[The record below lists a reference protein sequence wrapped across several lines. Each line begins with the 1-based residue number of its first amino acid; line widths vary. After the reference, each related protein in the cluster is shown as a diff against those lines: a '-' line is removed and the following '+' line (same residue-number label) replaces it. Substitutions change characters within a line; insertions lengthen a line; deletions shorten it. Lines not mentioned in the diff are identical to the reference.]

1 MTLPP
6 NRIGD
11 KGRRYEIRCKDINDN
26 DVLIGWSDSP
36 TAFQVAI
43 DKHPGLH
50 SRYVVDRNETK
61 AKSQGTSTGG
71 PEEES
76 ESEDVI
82 QT

>member
-11 KGRRYEIRCKDINDN
+11 KGRRYEIRCKDEDGV
-26 DVLIGWSDSP
+26 DMVIGWSDDP
-36 TAFQVAI
+36 EAFQGAV
-43 DKHPGLH
+43 DLHPSWH

-71 PEEES
+71 SEEEP